1 MSRRSRR
8 KVQSGRVA
16 LRAGLPPAA
25 DVFVGPDRDDPVD
38 VHLLEYDAES
48 LFEQKSVR
56 PAELR
61 AFADDPRITWI
72 DVDGVHDPERVKEVC
87 NAFKVHPL
95 VVEDILS
102 LTTRPKSEEYDGYLF
117 LSLKIVTLEEAI
129 DFPIFK
135 TEQASIVLAPKAV
148 LTFLEGSNAVFD
160 VVRERLRT
168 NKGRGRRLEADY
180 LVYALLDAVVDGY
193 LVALDQ
199 VADHVD
205 QIEDGVVGGSPD
217 PDVVL
222 LVHHLRQELLAFRK
236 NVVPVRDGVSA
247 MNRAPSAIVRKQ
259 TLLYLRDLHDHI
271 LLAVDTIDGLR
282 DRLSGALDL
291 HVALNNNRLADVSR
305 VLTLVATIFLPLT
318 FIAGVYGMNFDYMP
332 EIHWEYGYHFSLALM
347 TGTVVSLLYYF
358 RRKGW
363 V

>member
-8 KVQSGRVA
+8 KVQSDRVA
-16 LRAGLPPAA
+16 LRAGLPPAS
-25 DVFVGPDRDDPVD
+25 DMFVGPERDDPVD

-160 VVRERLRT
+160 VVRDRLRT

-205 QIEDGVVGGSPD
+205 QIEDGIVGGGPD

-236 NVVPVRDGVSA
+236 NVVPVRDGISA
-247 MNRAPSAIVRKQ
+247 MNRAPAAIVRKQ

-282 DRLSGALDL
+282 DRLSAALDL
-291 HVALNNNRLADVSR
+291 HVALTNNRLADVNK
-305 VLTLVATIFLPLT
+305 VLTVVATIFLPIT
-318 FIAGVYGMNFDYMP
+318 FIASVYGMNFDNIP
-332 EIHWEYGYHFSLALM
+332 ELHWQYGYHVSVAAMLACS
-347 TGTVVSLLYYF
+347 GALLLYF

>member
-1 MSRRSRR
+1 M
-8 KVQSGRVA
+8 
-16 LRAGLPPAA
+16 
-25 DVFVGPDRDDPVD
+25 
-38 VHLLEYDAES
+38 
-48 LFEQKSVR
+48 
-56 PAELR
+56 
-61 AFADDPRITWI
+61 
-72 DVDGVHDPERVKEVC
+72 
-87 NAFKVHPL
+87 
-95 VVEDILS
+95 
-102 LTTRPKSEEYDGYLF
+102 
-117 LSLKIVTLEEAI
+117 
-129 DFPIFK
+129 
-135 TEQASIVLAPKAV
+135 
-148 LTFLEGSNAVFD
+148 FD
-160 VVRERLRT
+160 SVRERLRA

-205 QIEDGVVGGSPD
+205 QIEDGVVGGSPN

-236 NVVPVRDGVSA
+236 NVVPVRDGISA

-282 DRLSGALDL
+282 DRLSGAIDL

-305 VLTLVATIFLPLT
+305 VLTVVATIFLPLT

-332 EIHWEYGYHFSLALM
+332 EIHWEYGYYFALTLM
-347 TGTVVSLLYYF
+347 AGTVLSLLYYF